1 MARCS
6 TQTLYS
12 EPIAGRFSATEDLF
26 ATMYSELHGIAERA
40 LRRTG
45 IEIGIGPS
53 TLVHETYL
61 RVTNCSSALFPD
73 VPHFLGYT
81 SRAMRGLII
90 DHLRRRHANKRG
102 DGVEVTLSNDVSNSA
117 EAEQTSYNLEQLTDA
132 MQELAVMEP
141 MLSELVH
148 LHFFCGYSFVEIA
161 ALRSVSERTVQRDW
175 RKARLLLYRAVAPA
189 GV

>member
-6 TQTLYS
+6 TQTFD
-12 EPIAGRFSATEDLF
+12 EPIAGTYSATEDLF
-26 ATMYSELHGIAERA
+26 AAMYSELHSIAERT
-40 LRRTG
+40 LRRSG

-61 RVTNCSSALFPD
+61 RVTNCSSAIFPD
-73 VPHFLGYT
+73 TPHFLGYT

-90 DHLRRRHANKRG
+90 DHLRRRRANKRG
-102 DGVEVTLSNDVSNSA
+102 NGVEVTLGNDMSNSA
-117 EAEQTSYNLEQLTDA
+117 DAERAAYDIEQLTDA
-132 MQELAVMEP
+132 MQELAAVEP
-141 MLSELVH
+141 LLAELVH

-189 GV
+189 SV